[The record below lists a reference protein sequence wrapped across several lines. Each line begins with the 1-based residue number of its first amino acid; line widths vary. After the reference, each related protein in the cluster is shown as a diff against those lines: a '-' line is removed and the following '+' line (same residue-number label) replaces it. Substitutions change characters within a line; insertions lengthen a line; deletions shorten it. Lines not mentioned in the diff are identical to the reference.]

1 MAALTR
7 IRNNQVESH
16 SIHANKIQLNTITGD
31 LFANNLIYN
40 GTLTVSNLQVYGNS
54 TVINSTNTT
63 ISDAVIELNAEY
75 TGVPTF
81 DTGVIF
87 GRGSSDNVALVWN
100 ENYQYFHLI
109 FTTTSANSAPGPITA
124 NAYADLHIGNLN
136 LAGNVNTSNW
146 VNTTNIS
153 LTGSLFANANAGAIG
168 QYLASDGTNA
178 YWASHFFNEATP
190 PETPNYGD
198 VWYYLDENKL
208 YMWVTDGE
216 GEFWYDFLPPTF

>member
-1 MAALTR
+1 VTKGQLLLQGMIDGAQIQTSIDR
-7 IRNNQVESH
+7 GESGTYVWNF
-16 SIHANKIQLNTITGD
+16 SNVGTLETPGNVIITG
-31 LFANNLIYN
+31 NI
-40 GTLTVSNLQVYGNS
+40 
-54 TVINSTNTT
+54 
-63 ISDAVIELNAEY
+63 
-75 TGVPTF
+75 
-81 DTGVIF
+81 
-87 GRGSSDNVALVWN
+87 
-100 ENYQYFHLI
+100 
-109 FTTTSANSAPGPITA
+109 TTTLDAN
-124 NAYADLHIGNLN
+124 IG
-136 LAGNVNTSNW
+136 GNVNTSNW

-178 YWASHFFNEATP
+178 YWASHFFNGATP